1 MIINTNVAHRQE
13 FDHKWNQPKKLD
25 NKSDNK
31 HVKKKQW
38 KETQQKKM
46 QTKMAMKSKR
56 FKTNQ
61 SVETFTKKQIVSNNV
76 EEHNYNGSWK
86 KWNNRKA

>member
-1 MIINTNVAHRQE
+1 
-13 FDHKWNQPKKLD
+13 
-25 NKSDNK
+25 
-31 HVKKKQW
+31 
-38 KETQQKKM
+38 M

-76 EEHNYNGSWK
+76 EEHNYNGS
-86 KWNNRKA
+86 